1 MTPLNGGIDD
11 VRVVR
16 AARVKADQRREQI
29 LTAAVAEFGRHGL
42 HGGSTTRIA
51 QAVGM
56 SQPNLFRLFPT
67 KRELFIAAVERVVQ
81 QTALRM
87 IQRGQDSSQEARAA
101 MRDAWFEALADRD
114 LMSMLLQGYAACQDD
129 EIRAAM
135 HRVTK
140 DIFTRLEQV
149 PGISVDAARE
159 FFARGLFLMIAGT
172 LQHPE
177 RPDGDNWIKHFI
189 GKEAP

>member
-1 MTPLNGGIDD
+1 M
-11 VRVVR
+11 RVVR

-140 DIFTRLEQV
+140 DIFTRLEKV